1 MKELARKKFYLDDKT
16 EKLVNKYMERTGQ
29 DFEQVMNEAARFYL
43 INKLGI
49 KEARKCMKSKD
60 SDDSKYI
67 DEMLNSNM
75 HNDYM

>member
-29 DFEQVMNEAARFYL
+29 DFEQVMNEAVRFYL
-43 INKLGI
+43 INKFGI
-49 KEARKCMKSKD
+49 KEARKCMKAKD
-60 SDDSKYI
+60 NDDSKYI
-67 DEMLNSNM
+67 DEMLNNNL